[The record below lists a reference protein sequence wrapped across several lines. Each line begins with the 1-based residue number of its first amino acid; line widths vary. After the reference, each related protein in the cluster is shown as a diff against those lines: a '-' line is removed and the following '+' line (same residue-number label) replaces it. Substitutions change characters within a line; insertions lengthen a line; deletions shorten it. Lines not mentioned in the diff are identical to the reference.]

1 LRDGLVRL
9 FPAASMEAVLTPAR
23 HARAHH
29 RHDLRVLTYVVL
41 DEANGGIIRN
51 LTHRGAT
58 IQAVGALRRGQVVR
72 IRFELRYPRLRVETR
87 GEVIW
92 ANSSGQCGVRF
103 LDLPPRMDRQINE
116 WIFGNLLESIPQ
128 HGGRNGSMF
137 ASILPI
143 AESVGEDDGLLVS
156 STSRKVISLQPQ
168 SVPRDISPA
177 TNRAGNRLEG
187 SLDLD
192 WFSQPLSA
200 RSLAWIIDSLMVVAA
215 LLIFSLVFLSIAHE
229 LPKWPKSV
237 EAALGAAIFVA
248 AFYWGFFHLV
258 AGASMGT
265 RLARMAELDGEGDE
279 EARNAARFR

>member
-1 LRDGLVRL
+1 
-9 FPAASMEAVLTPAR
+9 MEAVLTPAR
-23 HARAHH
+23 HLRAHY

-58 IQAVGALRRGQVVR
+58 IQAVGALHCGQVVR

-92 ANSSGQCGVRF
+92 GDSSGQCGVRF
-103 LDLPPRMDRQINE
+103 LDLPPRMTRQINE

-137 ASILPI
+137 APVLPI
-143 AESVGEDDGLLVS
+143 AEEDGLLVS
-156 STSRKVISLQPQ
+156 SSSRKVISLQPQ
-168 SVPRDISPA
+168 SVPQDISPA
-177 TNRAGNRLEG
+177 ASRAGHRLEG

-192 WFSQPLSA
+192 WLSQPLSA
-200 RSLAWIIDSLMVVAA
+200 RSLAWIVDSLIVVAA

-229 LPKWPKSV
+229 LPQWPKSL
-237 EAALGAAIFVA
+237 EAACVAAIFVA
-248 AFYWGFFHLV
+248 AFYWGFCYLV
-258 AGASMGT
+258 AGASMGA
-265 RLARMAELDGEGDE
+265 RLARMAAVDGEGE

>member
-1 LRDGLVRL
+1 
-9 FPAASMEAVLTPAR
+9 MEAVPTPAR

-92 ANSSGQCGVRF
+92 GNSSGQCGVRF
-103 LDLPPRMDRQINE
+103 LDLPPRMVRQINE

-128 HGGRNGSMF
+128 HGGRNGSIF
-137 ASILPI
+137 ASVMPI
-143 AESVGEDDGLLVS
+143 AEEDGLLVS
-156 STSRKVISLQPQ
+156 SASRKVISLQPQ
-168 SVPRDISPA
+168 GVPRDISPA
-177 TNRAGNRLEG
+177 TNRTNALEG

-192 WFSQPLSA
+192 WLSQPLSA
-200 RSLAWIIDSLMVVAA
+200 RSLAWIVDSLIVVAA
-215 LLIFSLVFLSIAHE
+215 LLLFSLVFLSIAHE
-229 LPKWPKSV
+229 LPKWPRSV
-237 EAALGAAIFVA
+237 EAACVAAIFVA
-248 AFYWGFFHLV
+248 ALYWGFCHLMV
-258 AGASMGT
+258 GASMGA
-265 RLARMAELDGEGDE
+265 RLARMAAGDGEGDE